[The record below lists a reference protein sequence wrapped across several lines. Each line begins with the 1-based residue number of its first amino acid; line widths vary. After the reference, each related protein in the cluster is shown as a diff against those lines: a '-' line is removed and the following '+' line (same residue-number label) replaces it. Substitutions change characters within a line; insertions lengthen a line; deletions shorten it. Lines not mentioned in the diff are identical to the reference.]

1 MGDDAFAARFRFV
14 VQFVKIAMVAE
25 LDEWSQ
31 AHVDRFESAGPD
43 DQTANEPN
51 QQSINGSTGI
61 AAIRAQRWFGHRCR
75 GAVSTRVRSLLA
87 DDVGDIS

>member
-31 AHVDRFESAGPD
+31 AHVDRSEPAGP

-61 AAIRAQRWFGHRCR
+61 AAIRA
-75 GAVSTRVRSLLA
+75 
-87 DDVGDIS
+87 